1 MSAKA
6 FREIMK
12 NIPELKSWA
21 EGRQDTSSVLHQ
33 TRGSSKQEIKSS
45 TVDFILPIADLE
57 KVVGNKQLANNIF
70 NLIKADIAVSGTDL
84 VEIFSPPNG
93 TQAIIFKKFKF
104 DTLNT
109 KIAEI
114 LEQYSGV
121 TGLSVG
127 IAQNIE
133 NYDFD
138 KGHVYGW
145 ANTLVERTRQSI
157 GKTLS
162 LADRR
167 DPKTNE
173 PIKPEQVQ
181 KELDSLNKFIDSLLD
196 ALEELD
202 QAASSLGQDLNA
214 AIFAQYRKTDSS
226 WLIQWQGATSQQKA
240 GSGVGT
246 VVGKSSN
253 TGIRGF
259 LNSVGYQSGNNLLEK
274 AMQGM
279 IKGFIDQGLSNSNL
293 VNLESSPP
301 IIKLVEDSLVS
312 AITGNRKKYAEEY
325 TGNIE
330 ATNLKLQSVSGV
342 AQAKASIAKAK
353 SDLKKAKSDIT
364 KTKTKVRNQLKT
376 RDNQSYSLVNLQQLI
391 NSLLAK
397 TIKENMG
404 TGSRRD
410 ILNLRTGKFAES
422 AKVERMTQSREGM
435 ITAFYNYMRNPYGT
449 FSEGGRQESPKT
461 RNPKLLISKSIRE
474 IAETQVRNR
483 LRAVLI

>member
-21 EGRQDTSSVLHQ
+21 EGRQDTSSVLQQ

-45 TVDFILPIADLE
+45 IVDFVLPIADLE
-57 KVVGNKQLANNIF
+57 KVVGNKQLANQIF
-70 NLIKADIAVSGTDL
+70 NLIKLDITASGTEF
-84 VEIFSPPNG
+84 VEIFTPSNG
-93 TQAIIFKKFKF
+93 TQSIVFKNIRF
-104 DTLNT
+104 DTLNQ
-109 KIAEI
+109 KIASI
-114 LEQYSGV
+114 LEEYSGV
-121 TGLSVG
+121 QGLSVG
-127 IAQNIE
+127 IEQNIQ
-133 NYDFD
+133 NASYD

-145 ANTLVERTRQSI
+145 ANTLVERTKQSI
-157 GKTLS
+157 GKTLT

-181 KELDSLNKFIDSLLD
+181 KELDGLNKFIDSLLD

-202 QAASSLGQDLNA
+202 EAASSLGQDLKA
-214 AIFAQYRKTDSS
+214 PIFAKYKKTDRN
-226 WLIQWQGATSQQKA
+226 WLIQWQGSAAQQKA

-259 LNSVGYQSGNNLLEK
+259 LNSVGYQSGDNLLEK

-279 IKGFIDQGLSNSNL
+279 IKGFVDQGLSNSNL

-301 IIKLVEDSLVS
+301 LIKLVEDTLVS
-312 AITGNRKKYAEEY
+312 TIIGEPKKYAEKY
-325 TGNIE
+325 TGNID
-330 ATNLKLQSVSGV
+330 AVDLKLQSVSGV
-342 AQAKASIAKAK
+342 AQAKSSIAKAK
-353 SDLKKAKSDIT
+353 AKLKSTKSDIA
-364 KTKTKVRNQLKT
+364 KTKTKVRTQLKT
-376 RDNQSYSLVNLQQLI
+376 QDNQSYSLVSLQQLI
-391 NSLLAK
+391 NTLLAK

-410 ILNLRTGKFAES
+410 ILNLRTGRFAES

-435 ITAFYNYMRNPYGT
+435 ITAFYSYMRNPYGT
-449 FSEGGRQESPKT
+449 FSDGGRQESPKS
-461 RNPKLLISKSIRE
+461 RDPKLLISKSIRQ
-474 IAETQVRNR
+474 IAELQVRNR
-483 LRAVLI
+483 LRAVLV